1 MPRILTASLMI
12 AALAF
17 LVMPLA
23 QAGDSHSRQAPLH
36 TTALGLAGY
45 SPVSYF
51 HADGP
56 HVGSPEFSA
65 QHDGVTYFFAN
76 EEELSTFSADPERF
90 APAYGGWCATGMS
103 KGKYFDVDPTTFK
116 IVDGQLFLYKNNEQ
130 VNALDVW
137 NAGDEA
143 KLTTKANAF
152 WKSENG
158 I

>member
-1 MPRILTASLMI
+1 MPRILTASLLL
-12 AALAF
+12 AAMAF
-17 LVMPLA
+17 LLLPLA
-23 QAGDSHSRQAPLH
+23 QASDSHKHQAPLH

-56 HVGSPEFSA
+56 QVGSPEVSA

-103 KGKYFDVDPTTFK
+103 KGKYFEVDPTTFK
-116 IVDGQLFLYKNNEQ
+116 IVDGRLLLYKNNEQ
-130 VNALDVW
+130 VNALDMW

-143 KLTTKANAF
+143 KLTKKANAF